1 VAEDRETKLIFGRLN
16 KKAKENNKFRQRL
29 SDMVGVVLVPRV
41 RVRRVSRKL
50 TCSIQSEGYNPNL
63 SVNINI
69 DYFTYANGDER

>member
-1 VAEDRETKLIFGRLN
+1 MRQYEISGNYAKN
-16 KKAKENNKFRQRL
+16 PKENNKFRQRR

-50 TCSIQSEGYNPNL
+50 TCSIQTKGYNPNL